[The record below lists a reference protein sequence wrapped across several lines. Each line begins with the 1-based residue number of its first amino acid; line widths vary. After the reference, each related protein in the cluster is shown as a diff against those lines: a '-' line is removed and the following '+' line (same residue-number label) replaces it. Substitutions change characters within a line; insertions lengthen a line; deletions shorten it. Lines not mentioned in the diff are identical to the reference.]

1 MKISLKGLIGGIAA
15 VLIGVAAVAGL
26 AAPLTFGGSEPFGR
40 SFYETGF
47 DALLFRSE
55 TVYRGL
61 ALSKTPLILVG
72 LIVVAQIVCG
82 AAGIVCG
89 VLSVFFPKLRKV
101 SRALTIACVVLL
113 AMYAA
118 GGLY

>member
-89 VLSVFFPKLRKV
+89 VLSVLTAQGFARFDNCLR
-101 SRALTIACVVLL
+101 RAFGNVRGGRSVL
-113 AMYAA
+113 
-118 GGLY
+118 